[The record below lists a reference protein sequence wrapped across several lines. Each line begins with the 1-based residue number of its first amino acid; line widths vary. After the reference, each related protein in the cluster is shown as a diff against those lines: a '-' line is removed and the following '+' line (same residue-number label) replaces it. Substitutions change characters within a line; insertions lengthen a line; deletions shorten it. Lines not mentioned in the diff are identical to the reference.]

1 MMSPDDEQDF
11 FAPPAFK
18 PEEAL
23 LKLRRELRELG
34 LSERAGVFERKGQA
48 IAKAVVEGAV
58 LQLALVKRPAR
69 TPEWLSKT
77 VKDHAQLRDFVAT
90 VKRNLSVW
98 SDGDE

>member
-11 FAPPAFK
+11 FAPPPFK

-34 LSERAGVFERKGQA
+34 LSERAGVFERKDQA

-90 VKRNLSVW
+90 VKKNLSVW